1 MESIKEA
8 LAALAVSCAVGGI
21 VWLTVPSGNME
32 KTVRTVVGLFI
43 CCVAITPFLN
53 AESVDIYKDFA
64 DISFE
69 ESAVNEELY
78 ELVKLQYE
86 RAVNEEVSAVVNDA
100 LSGLGVQAEK
110 IGVEADVK
118 ENGCINISSICIFV
132 DDEFRYS
139 VESVKNTVEQKTGI
153 PVEVK
158 MR

>member
-100 LSGLGVQAEK
+100 VSGLGVQAEG
-110 IGVEADVK
+110 ISVEADVK

-132 DDEFRYS
+132 EDEFWHS
-139 VESVKNTVEQKTGI
+139 AESVKNTVEQKTGI